1 MSGASDPSGWIEKAR
16 QDARSAKRLLADP
29 AELEPAAYHV
39 QQAVEKALKAALVAE
54 GIKFPRGK
62 GAGHNLAALAGL
74 IPAHLLFHQQAQ
86 MLSDLTHGRPPT
98 AIQPMIRS
106 RLNLFQRRPR
116 SRSDWPRSRSS
127 SGLSSRRLRDLHDGA
142 CSSAAF
148 SAIETRARAKPRR
161 GETPC

>member
-62 GAGHNLAALAGL
+62 GAGHNLAALAGV
-74 IPAHLLFHQQAQ
+74 IPAHLPLHQQAQ
-86 MLSDLTHGRPPT
+86 MLSDLTPWATAYRYPADDPFTAQSLPTKAEIEIRLAEVEIFIGAVAAQVARP
-98 AIQPMIRS
+98 A
-106 RLNLFQRRPR
+106 
-116 SRSDWPRSRSS
+116 
-127 SGLSSRRLRDLHDGA
+127 
-142 CSSAAF
+142 
-148 SAIETRARAKPRR
+148 
-161 GETPC
+161 